1 MAFDGLIIADLVSE
15 LKRKT
20 IGGRITR
27 IVQPEHDELI
37 ITVKTQDTIRILMSA
52 DASLPLIY
60 ITDAKKEAPDR
71 SPAFCMLLR
80 KYIMGGKIKDVSQP
94 ENERVI
100 YIDIEHYDELGDL
113 RVRRLIIEIMGKHSN
128 IILCDEDRIII
139 DSIKRIP
146 ATVSSVREVL
156 TGRPYFIAKTAEKLD
171 PTICDTETF
180 ISTLKS
186 KNQAVQ
192 KALYMSF
199 NGISPL
205 MANEF
210 VYRAGLDGD
219 IPAPDQPEEGL
230 KKLAGVFMACMDDL
244 KNERFATCEAFKD
257 GLPFEYAAFEL
268 TSLACLD
275 GITVRRVD
283 SPSALL
289 ESFYMEKN
297 LAERIRQRSAALR
310 HSVSTIRERIVK
322 KYELQLSQLSD
333 TEKRETFK
341 LYGELLC
348 AYAHELKVPGKS
360 VTVTDYNTGEEI
372 TIPVDEDLSAIDNS
386 KVYFDKYRKMKRTYD
401 ALTGYIEKTKEDL
414 DHIGSVALEL
424 ELATCEE
431 DLITIRRELEE
442 AGYLRPSRTEG
453 KGKKRPK
460 KDASAPVH
468 YVTKDG
474 FHIYVGKNNFQN
486 DELTFKLAGGSDWW
500 FHLKGAPGSHVILK
514 TEGREASDSAMEQAA
529 AVAAYYSSGRENAK
543 AEVDYLE
550 RRNVKKPGGARPGFV
565 VYYTNYSMVVKPS
578 LDAVQRVED

>member
-1 MAFDGLIIADLVSE
+1 MAFDGLIIADLVKE
-15 LKRKT
+15 LREKT

-37 ITVKTQDTIRILMSA
+37 LTIKTQDTLRLLMSA

-60 ITDAKKEAPDR
+60 LTDLRKEAPSE

-80 KYIMGGKIKDVSQP
+80 KYIMGGKIKDILQP

-100 YIDIEHYDELGDL
+100 FMDIEHYDELGDL

-128 IILCDEDRIII
+128 IILCDDQGMII

-156 TGRPYFIAKTAEKLD
+156 TGRPYFIAKTSEKLD
-171 PTICDTETF
+171 PTVCDREKF
-180 ISTLKS
+180 ISAVKS
-186 KNQAVQ
+186 KNQAIS

-210 VYRAGLDGD
+210 VFRAGLDED
-219 IPAPDQPEEGL
+219 IPAEDQPVGRLEA
-230 KKLAGVFMACMDDL
+230 LADVFVGCMEDL
-244 KNERFATCEAFKD
+244 KNEKFDTCEVFKD

-268 TSLACLD
+268 TSLECLK
-275 GITVRRVD
+275 GITLRKVE
-283 SPSALL
+283 SPSELL
-289 ESFYMEKN
+289 ETFYMEKN
-297 LAERIRQRSAALR
+297 LAERIRQRSATLR
-310 HSVSTIRERIVK
+310 HSVSTIKERIVK
-322 KYELQLSQLSD
+322 KYELQLSQLRD
-333 TEKRETFK
+333 TEKREKYK

-348 AYAHELKVPGKS
+348 AYAHEIKVPGKS
-360 VTVTDYNTGEEI
+360 VTVYDYNTGEDI
-372 TIPVDEDLSAIDNS
+372 SIPMDEELSTIDNS
-386 KVYFDKYRKMKRTYD
+386 KMYFEKYRKMKRTFD

-424 ELATCEE
+424 DLATCEE
-431 DLITIRRELEE
+431 DLIAIRRELEE
-442 AGYLRPSRTEG
+442 AGYVKVAHTSG

-460 KDASAPVH
+460 KEESVPLH
-468 YVTKDG
+468 YVTSDG
-474 FHIYVGKNNFQN
+474 FHIYVGKNNYQN
-486 DELTFKLAGGSDWW
+486 DELTFKFASGNDWW

-514 TEGREASDSAMEQAA
+514 TDGREASDRAMEQAA
-529 AVAAYYSSGRENAK
+529 AVAAYYSSGRENVK

-578 LDAVQRVED
+578 LDDVKRAEE

>member
-1 MAFDGLIIADLVSE
+1 MAFDGLMIADLVKE
-15 LKRKT
+15 LKEKT
-20 IGGRITR
+20 VGGRITR
-27 IVQPEHDELI
+27 IVEPEHDELI
-37 ITVKTQDTIRILMSA
+37 LTIKAQDTYRLLMSA

-60 ITDAKKEAPDR
+60 LTDTRKEAPSE

-80 KYIMGGKIKDVSQP
+80 KYIMGGKIKDILQP

-100 YIDIEHYDELGDL
+100 FIDIEHYDELGDL

-128 IILCDEDRIII
+128 IILCDDGGIIT

-156 TGRPYFIAKTAEKLD
+156 SGRPYFIAKTAEKLD
-171 PTICDTETF
+171 PMVVSKEKF
-180 ISTLKS
+180 IEVI
-186 KNQAVQ
+186 KNAKGSLTKAV
-192 KALYMSF
+192 YMSF

-210 VYRAGLDGD
+210 IYRAGLDGD
-219 IPAPDQPEEGL
+219 IPAAEQDFAGVA
-230 KKLAGVFMACMDDL
+230 KLADVFTGCMGDVRNGRFNAC
-244 KNERFATCEAFKD
+244 EVYKD
-257 GLPFEYAAFEL
+257 GTPYEYAAFWL
-268 TSLACLD
+268 TSFEGLS
-275 GITVRRVD
+275 GIKLCGAD

-310 HSVSTIRERIVK
+310 HSVTTIRERIVK

-333 TEKRETFK
+333 TEKRDTFK

-348 AYAHELKVPGKS
+348 AYAHEIKVPGKS
-360 VTVTDYNTGEEI
+360 VTVTDYNTGEDV
-372 TIPVDEDLSAIDNS
+372 TIPMDDELSTIDNS

-401 ALTGYIEKTKEDL
+401 ALTEYIEKTKEDL

-424 ELATCEE
+424 DMATCEE
-431 DLITIRRELEE
+431 DLLVIRRELEE
-442 AGYLRPSRTEG
+442 AGYVKPAHTSG
-453 KGKKRPK
+453 KDRKKPK
-460 KDASAPVH
+460 KEESRPIH
-468 YVTKDG
+468 YVTPDG
-474 FHIYVGKNNFQN
+474 FHIYVGKNNYQN
-486 DELTFKLAGGSDWW
+486 DELTFKFANGNDWW

-514 TEGREASDSAMEQAA
+514 TEGREVSDSAMEQAA
-529 AVAAYYSSGRENAK
+529 AVAAYYSSGRESLK

-550 RRNVKKPGGARPGFV
+550 RKNVKKPGGARPGFV

-578 LDAVQRVED
+578 ADLEKL

>member
-1 MAFDGLIIADLVSE
+1 MAFDGLIIADLVKE
-15 LKRKT
+15 LREKT

-37 ITVKTQDTIRILMSA
+37 LTIKTQDTLRLLMSA

-60 ITDAKKEAPDR
+60 LTDLRKEAPSE

-80 KYIMGGKIKDVSQP
+80 KYIMGGKIKEILQP

-100 YIDIEHYDELGDL
+100 FMDIEHYDELGDL

-128 IILCDEDRIII
+128 IILCDDQGMII

-156 TGRPYFIAKTAEKLD
+156 TGRPYFIAKTSEKLD
-171 PTICDTETF
+171 PTVCDREKF
-180 ISTLKS
+180 ISAVKS
-186 KNQAVQ
+186 KNQAIS

-210 VYRAGLDGD
+210 VFRAGLDED
-219 IPAPDQPEEGL
+219 IPAEDQPVGRLEA
-230 KKLAGVFMACMDDL
+230 LADVFVGCMEDL
-244 KNERFATCEAFKD
+244 KNEKFDTCEVFKD

-268 TSLACLD
+268 TSLECLK
-275 GITVRRVD
+275 GITLRKVE
-283 SPSALL
+283 SPSELL
-289 ESFYMEKN
+289 ETFYMEKN
-297 LAERIRQRSAALR
+297 LAERIRQRSATLR
-310 HSVSTIRERIVK
+310 HSVSTIKERIVK
-322 KYELQLSQLSD
+322 KYELQLSQLRD
-333 TEKRETFK
+333 TEKREKYK

-348 AYAHELKVPGKS
+348 AYAHEIKVPGKS
-360 VTVTDYNTGEEI
+360 VTVYDYNTGEDI
-372 TIPVDEDLSAIDNS
+372 SIPMDEELSTIDNS
-386 KVYFDKYRKMKRTYD
+386 KMYFEKYRKMKRTFD

-424 ELATCEE
+424 DLATCEE
-431 DLITIRRELEE
+431 DLIAIRRELEE
-442 AGYLRPSRTEG
+442 AGYVKVAHTSG

-460 KDASAPVH
+460 KEESVPLH
-468 YVTKDG
+468 YVTSDG
-474 FHIYVGKNNFQN
+474 FHIYVGKNNYQN
-486 DELTFKLAGGSDWW
+486 DELTFKFASGNDWW

-514 TEGREASDSAMEQAA
+514 TDGREASDRAMEQAA
-529 AVAAYYSSGRENAK
+529 AVAAYYSSGRENVK

-578 LDAVQRVED
+578 LDDVKRAEE

>member
-37 ITVKTQDTIRILMSA
+37 LTIKTQDTLRLLMSA

-60 ITDAKKEAPDR
+60 ITNTKKEAPDS

-100 YIDIEHYDELGDL
+100 FIDIEHYDELGDL

-128 IILCDEDRIII
+128 IILCDEDKTII

-171 PTICDTETF
+171 PTVCDRDTF
-180 ISTLKS
+180 ISAIKS
-186 KNQAVQ
+186 KNQAIS

-210 VYRAGLDGD
+210 VFRAGLDGD
-219 IPAPDQPEEGL
+219 IPASDQPAEGL
-230 KKLAGVFMACMDDL
+230 EKLSDVFMGCMDDL
-244 KNERFATCEAFKD
+244 KNERFATCEVFKD

-268 TSLACLD
+268 KSLACLD
-275 GITVRRVD
+275 GITVKRAE
-283 SPSALL
+283 SPSELL
-289 ESFYMEKN
+289 ESFFMEKN
-297 LAERIRQRSAALR
+297 LAERIRQRSSSLR
-310 HSVSTIRERIVK
+310 HSVSTIKERIVK
-322 KYELQLSQLSD
+322 KYELQLSQLRD

-348 AYAHELKVPGKS
+348 AYAHEIKVPGKS
-360 VTVTDYNTGEEI
+360 VTVLDYNTGEDV
-372 TIPVDEDLSAIDNS
+372 TIPMDDALSTIDNS
-386 KVYFDKYRKMKRTYD
+386 KVYFDKYRKMKRTFD
-401 ALTGYIEKTKEDL
+401 ALTGYIEKTREDL

-424 ELATCEE
+424 DLATCED
-431 DLITIRRELEE
+431 DLIAIRRELEE
-442 AGYLRPSRTEG
+442 AGYVKATHTSG

-460 KDASAPVH
+460 KEESAPIH
-468 YVTKDG
+468 YVTPDG

-486 DELTFKLAGGSDWW
+486 DELTFKFANGNDWW

-514 TEGREASDSAMEQAA
+514 TEGREVSDSAMEQAA
-529 AVAAYYSSGRENAK
+529 AVAAFYSSGRDNAK

-578 LDAVQRVED
+578 ADLQKL